1 MLLRIK
7 TEGKPMSKLD
17 LRKELKQYYTA
28 KKKPEII
35 DVPPGNFLTYDGRGA
50 PDGEAYSAALQALY
64 GLSYTLKFRCKAE
77 GQDFTVMALEGL
89 WWWDDPTIFDIEG
102 APPREE
108 WNWKSMIRQPDF
120 ITREMVDEIRDE
132 VREKRGPAVDGVV
145 LETFHEGLSAQI
157 MHIGPYSEEGPTA
170 RKLHAFIEDSGYRM
184 RGRHHEI
191 YLSDPRR
198 SKPENMKTI
207 LRQPVEDG

>member
-1 MLLRIK
+1 
-7 TEGKPMSKLD
+7 MSKLD
-17 LRKELKQYYTA
+17 LRKELKRYYTA
-28 KKKPEII
+28 KRKPEIL
-35 DVPPGNFLTYDGRGA
+35 DVSPGKFLTYLGRGA
-50 PDGEAYSAALQALY
+50 PESEAYQAALTALY
-64 GLSYTLKFRCKAE
+64 GLSYTLKFKSKAE
-77 GQDFTVMALEGL
+77 GRDFTVMALEGL
-89 WWWDDPTIFDIEG
+89 WWWDDPAVFDLED

-120 ITREMVDEIRDE
+120 INLEMVDEVRPE
-132 VREKRGPAVDGVV
+132 VREKRGSAVDAVA

-157 MHIGPYSEEGPTA
+157 MHNGPYSEEGSTG
-170 RKLHAFIEDSGYRM
+170 RTLHAFIEESGYRM

-207 LRQPVEDG
+207 LRQPVEEA